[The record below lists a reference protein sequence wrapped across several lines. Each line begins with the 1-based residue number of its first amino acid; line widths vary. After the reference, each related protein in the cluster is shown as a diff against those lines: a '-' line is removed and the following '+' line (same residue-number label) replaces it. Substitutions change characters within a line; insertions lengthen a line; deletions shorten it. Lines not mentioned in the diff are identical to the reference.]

1 MIFSL
6 RWLDEAD
13 NETEVNYYLTNIIET
28 QIAYEFEMD
37 EEFDKN
43 VGLNTSSTI
52 DFLKKISPK
61 CKDLILWCKWE
72 GVKVNC
78 NEVSHTR
85 YFDGK

>member
-1 MIFSL
+1 
-6 RWLDEAD
+6 
-13 NETEVNYYLTNIIET
+13 
-28 QIAYEFEMD
+28 MD

-78 NEVSHTR
+78 NEVSHAR